1 MKHYKDKVLIVGY
14 LAGIQGDLEMRIKVL
29 KGEFVLSETKDE
41 RQKTIENHVK
51 ILKLTNDF
59 LHELWD
65 DYFKLLKE
73 KDERNKAGLF

>member
-1 MKHYKDKVLIVGY
+1 MKHYKDKLIIVGY
-14 LAGIQGDLEMRIKVL
+14 LAGIQGDLEARLEVF
-29 KGEFVLSETKDE
+29 KGNFVLTETKEE

-51 ILKLTNDF
+51 TLKLTNYF

-73 KDERNKAGLF
+73 KDERSKAGLF